1 MTTNTYAAD
10 RTALLIVDPYN
21 DFISKGGKL
30 YEALRETAEA
40 ADALRYLVEGLPLRQ
55 SHPHNVTGFD
65 KRRQLS
71 ERCFQD

>member
-40 ADALRYLVEGLPLRQ
+40 ANALRYLVEGRP
-55 SHPHNVTGFD
+55 FD
-65 KRRQLS
+65 RVILTM
-71 ERCFQD
+71 